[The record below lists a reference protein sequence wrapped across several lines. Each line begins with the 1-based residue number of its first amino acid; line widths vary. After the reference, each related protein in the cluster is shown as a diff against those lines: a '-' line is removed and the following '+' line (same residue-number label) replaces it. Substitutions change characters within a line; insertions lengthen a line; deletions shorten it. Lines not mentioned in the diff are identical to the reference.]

1 MLLVALIPILLA
13 LPQLTPWLKANP
25 LFYTSGLRVGGGA
38 AIQRG
43 VPYIDPNNGFQTQ
56 ALGFRAAKD
65 WIAGEVPWWNPYT
78 GVGMPLAAEY
88 QPSAFFPPTLLLLLP
103 RGTVFLQA
111 ALHILAGLGAFALL
125 RQLGLGRLAATTGG
139 VAYAVNGTLAWFS
152 HGPAAP
158 VPFLPWFLYGI
169 ERAFTCAQSRLP
181 GGWRILAAAM
191 AMSLLAGFPETAY
204 ISGLLALAWA
214 VLRGMQLGGFE
225 ARTAYGWRIT
235 AGGLAA
241 LAIASPQIVSFA
253 LYLRDA
259 HVGGHAGVFA
269 EASLGGPTPIMS
281 LVAPYVMGPPMGY
294 AYKWEAIYSF
304 FGPIGG
310 YVALTLLA
318 LAFYGALVRRDAL
331 TFLLV
336 GWCVATLGRTFGVPP
351 FVYLWNLIPGIPETA
366 FFRYAPPA
374 WELAITVL
382 AAFAVDDLVNRG
394 PRRGAL
400 WSTAAFCAL
409 VLAASAH
416 FLWKIWPMTPP
427 SGLRNWIV
435 VTMLWAMLTTAM
447 VLSLVHR
454 GAVRAAAIVIAVDAV
469 LMCAIP
475 IASNVRDGRLNMAV
489 VDYLR
494 DNLGLQRFFTF
505 EPIQPNYGAFFGIAS
520 INHNYLPVPQSWVDH
535 VRTRL
540 DRRWGSDAVVF
551 NGVAASARDE
561 FRANLAAYEEVGVK
575 YVLLHAH
582 QDFADGLPGVKQVYA
597 DGAMKIFQLPN
608 WRPYFE
614 AEGSCEVQA
623 LERRHAR
630 VRCDSPTSL
639 LRRELFFPGWT
650 ATVNGAE
657 ARIEARD
664 RIFQSVSLPAGVS
677 EVRFRYAPPGIGWAW
692 LAMGFGLAALVVPP
706 AFRRIRRAGSA

>member
-1 MLLVALIPILLA
+1 MLMVALIPILLA

-38 AIQRG
+38 VIQRG

-56 ALGFRAAKD
+56 ALGLRAAKD
-65 WIAGEVPWWNPYT
+65 WMSGEVPWWNPYT

-111 ALHILAGLGAFALL
+111 ALQILAGLGTFVLL
-125 RQLGLGRLAATTGG
+125 RQLGLGRLAATMGG
-139 VAYAVNGTLAWFS
+139 AVYAVNGTLAWFA

-169 ERAFTCAQSRLP
+169 ERAFACVKSGLP
-181 GGWRILAAAM
+181 GGWRTLAIAM

-214 VLRGMQLGGFE
+214 MLRGFQLRGLR
-225 ARTAYGWRIT
+225 ARSAYGWRIA
-235 AGGLAA
+235 AGGIAA

-253 LYLRDA
+253 LYLREA
-259 HVGGHAGVFA
+259 HVGGHAGEFA
-269 EASLGGPTPIMS
+269 QASLGGPTPIMS

-294 AYKWEAIYSF
+294 AYKWEAIYNF

-331 TFLLV
+331 AFLLV
-336 GWCVATLGRTFGVPP
+336 GWCVAALGRTFGVPP
-351 FVYLWNLIPGIPETA
+351 FVFLWNLIPGIPETA

-382 AAFAVDDLVNRG
+382 AAFAMDDLVNRG

-400 WSTAAFCAL
+400 WLTAAASAI

-416 FLWKIWPMTPP
+416 YLWKIWPQTPP

-435 VTMLWAMLTTAM
+435 VTMAWALLSTLL
-447 VLSLVHR
+447 VLERVHR
-454 GAVRAAAIVIAVDAV
+454 GAARAAAMVVAIDAA
-469 LMCAIP
+469 LLCALP
-475 IASNVRDGRLNMAV
+475 IASNPRDGRLNTAV
-489 VDYLR
+489 VDFLR
-494 DNLGLQRFFTF
+494 GNLGLQRFYTF
-505 EPIQPNYGAFFGIAS
+505 EPLQPNYGAFFGIAS
-520 INHNYLPVPQSWVDH
+520 INHNYLPVPQAWVDH
-535 VRTRL
+535 VRAKL
-540 DRRWGSDAVVF
+540 DRKWGSDAVVF
-551 NGVAASARDE
+551 NGVAASARDQ
-561 FRANLAAYEEVGVK
+561 FRANVEAYEEVGVK
-575 YVLLHAH
+575 YVLMHAH
-582 QDFADGLPGVKQVYA
+582 QDFADGLPGVTQVYA

-623 LERRHAR
+623 LECRHAR
-630 VRCDSPTSL
+630 VRCDSPTTL
-639 LRRELFFPGWT
+639 VRRELFFPGWT
-650 ATVNGAE
+650 ATVNGQDA
-657 ARIEARD
+657 AIAPRD
-664 RIFQSVSLPAGVS
+664 RIFQAIALPAGVS
-677 EVRFRYAPPGIGWAW
+677 EVRFRYAPPDIGWAW
-692 LAMGFGLAALVVPP
+692 AAMWLGLATLVLPSLRL
-706 AFRRIRRAGSA
+706 RRRSRR